1 MKIGF
6 LTDYSEEIVR
16 WASEVGFGSLE
27 LAAGPGSPLDAEK
40 LTSRDID
47 DVRRVCDRNKI
58 EISALGF
65 YANHLDPDEKV
76 RKRINDYFMKLID
89 VAAEMDVRVICTF
102 AGRVPELSIEENIPI
117 FKEVFAPY
125 MEKAERRNVKI
136 AIENCPMMG
145 GHPFRGINIAFTPE
159 AWEMMFEAVDS
170 SYLGLEYDPSHLLWL
185 QADYIQAIRD
195 FGDRIFHIHAKDTEI
210 FYHKLGKATIYGSG
224 WWRYRIPGWGEVDWQ
239 AVISAL
245 LDVGYSNNLDI
256 EHEDPVFHGPRFKEG
271 LLLGL
276 KHLSQFII

>member
-1 MKIGF
+1 MRIGF

-27 LAAGPGSPLDAEK
+27 LGAGPGSALDAEK

-47 DVRRVCDRNKI
+47 EVRRICDKHNI
-58 EISALGF
+58 QISALGF
-65 YANHLDPDEKV
+65 YPNHLDPDEER
-76 RKRINDYFMKLID
+76 RKKISQYFLKLLD
-89 VAAEMDVRVICTF
+89 VAAEMDVRVVCTF
-102 AGRVPELSIEENIPI
+102 AGRVPDLSIEENIPI
-117 FKEVFAPY
+117 FKEVFLPY
-125 MEKAERRNVKI
+125 LEKAEKRNVKI
-136 AIENCPMMG
+136 ALENCPMMG
-145 GHPFRGINIAFTPE
+145 GHPFRGVNIAFTPE
-159 AWEMMFEAVDS
+159 AWEMIFSAVDS

-195 FGDRIFHIHAKDTEI
+195 FGDRIFHVHAKDTEI
-210 FYHKLGKATIYGSG
+210 FYSKLGKATIYGSG

-239 AVISAL
+239 AVVSAL
-245 LDVGYSNNLDI
+245 LDVGYEGNLDI

-276 KHLSQFII
+276 KHLSQFVI